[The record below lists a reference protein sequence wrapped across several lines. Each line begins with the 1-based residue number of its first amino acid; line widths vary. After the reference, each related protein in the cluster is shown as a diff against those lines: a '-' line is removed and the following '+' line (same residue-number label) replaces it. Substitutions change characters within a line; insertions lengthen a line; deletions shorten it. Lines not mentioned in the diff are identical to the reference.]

1 MAWSVMEKL
10 LPELLVDLV
19 YAVDEEVKEGVSS
32 SRDKDWFINTCFM
45 LPMLAIAP
53 FDLEIGHKCCVL
65 TLIFLNHAYR
75 NLPANYPYLYY
86 GGMLF
91 RFVHGLHFIGCTIR
105 ALKIIVGLDDKEFGT
120 LPADIQVSFGFLI
133 AVDYAFFLV
142 EPSQSMCSR
151 ILRNFQNWIET
162 DIEALIY
169 LIIGVICIPI
179 LFLVLF
185 GAMTADNAAISWLIV
200 LGFIL
205 IVVNLRG
212 TPRYLFVKSK
222 INELYRSLVF
232 QFSYV
237 VLLRAALLDDFSYGN
252 LIGKVF
258 DALILYLIG
267 KVAASL
273 EVPEPKRATESPPT
287 NQPRPCRIR
296 QHSI

>member
-1 MAWSVMEKL
+1 MAWTVMEKF
-10 LPELLVDLV
+10 LPEQLIDVV
-19 YAVDEEVKEGVSS
+19 NAVDEEIKKAVSS
-32 SRDKDWFINTCFM
+32 SREKDWFINTCFM
-45 LPMLAIAP
+45 LPMLGIAP

-86 GGMLF
+86 GGMFF

-105 ALKIIVGLDDKEFGT
+105 ALKIIVGLDDKEFGS
-120 LPADIQVSFGFLI
+120 LPADIQVSFGFFI
-133 AVDYAFFLV
+133 VVDYAFFLV
-142 EPSQSMCSR
+142 EPSQSMFSR
-151 ILRNFQNWIET
+151 MLRHFQNWTET

-169 LIIGVICIPI
+169 LFIGVICIPI

-185 GAMTADNAAISWLIV
+185 GAMTADNATISWLII

-212 TPRYLFVKSK
+212 TQRYLFVKSK
-222 INELYRSLVF
+222 TNELYRSLVF

-252 LIGKVF
+252 IIGKIF

-273 EVPEPKRATESPPT
+273 EVPEPKINSTRTLIH
-287 NQPRPCRIR
+287 QPKPCRIR